1 MLPVAALASLWLQP
15 VPGTRALPALLA
27 PLALALPE
35 PVANRAR
42 LTVLAL
48 TVLALTVLALT
59 VLALTVLA
67 LTAQALTAQAL
78 TARATQ
84 HRRCHRWRM
93 RSRIMRL
100 GSRSTQ
106 ATASHS

>member
-42 LTVLAL
+42 
-48 TVLALTVLALT
+48 LTVLALT

>member
-1 MLPVAALASLWLQP
+1 VLPVAALASLWLQP

-67 LTAQALTAQAL
+67 LTAQALTA
-78 TARATQ
+78 RATQ

>member
-1 MLPVAALASLWLQP
+1 VLPVAALASLWLQP

-42 LTVLAL
+42 
-48 TVLALTVLALT
+48 LTVLALT

>member
-1 MLPVAALASLWLQP
+1 VLPVAALASLWLQP

-59 VLALTVLA
+59 VLALT
-67 LTAQALTAQAL
+67 AQAL

>member
-1 MLPVAALASLWLQP
+1 VLPVAALASLWLQP

-59 VLALTVLA
+59 
-67 LTAQALTAQAL
+67 AQAL

>member
-59 VLALTVLA
+59 VLALT
-67 LTAQALTAQAL
+67 AQAL

>member
-1 MLPVAALASLWLQP
+1 
-15 VPGTRALPALLA
+15 
-27 PLALALPE
+27 
-35 PVANRAR
+35 
-42 LTVLAL
+42 VLAL
-48 TVLALTVLALT
+48 TVLALTVL
-59 VLALTVLA
+59 
-67 LTAQALTAQAL
+67 ALTAQAL

>member
-42 LTVLAL
+42 L